1 MDNKKNLMTAGIV
14 GVGGVA
20 LAYLGHSYLTKK
32 EEPETEMD
40 KAAET
45 VEKASFF
52 NFLYS
57 SDKKDKS
64 EETDKNSVNENMKI
78 SVDGVASNPVVEG
91 EAIKAVVGNTIGTF
105 SGFFR
110 QNEKVTETRENAEE
124 N

>member
-105 SGFFR
+105 SGFF
-110 QNEKVTETRENAEE
+110 
-124 N
+124 

>member
-45 VEKASFF
+45 VEKTSFL
-52 NFLYS
+52 NFLFS

-64 EETDKNSVNENMKI
+64 EETDKDCVKENMKI
-78 SVDGVASNPVVEG
+78 SVDGIASNPVVEG

-110 QNEKVTETRENAEE
+110 QNEKVTETTENAEE
-124 N
+124 K

>member
-52 NFLYS
+52 NFLFS

-110 QNEKVTETRENAEE
+110 QNEKVTETTENAEE
-124 N
+124 K